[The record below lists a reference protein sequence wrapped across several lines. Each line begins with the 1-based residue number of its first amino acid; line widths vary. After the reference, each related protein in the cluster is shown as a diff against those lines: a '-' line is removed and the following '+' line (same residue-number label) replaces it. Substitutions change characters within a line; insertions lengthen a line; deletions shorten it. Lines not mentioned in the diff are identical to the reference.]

1 LSDKTDLLDK
11 LRLDRNATRRRA
23 TSRLAWPIVG
33 GLVLTGLGVGAYF
46 LLRPADAVPVGF
58 AVARAPQGG
67 KTASLLDASGYVV
80 ARRQATVAAKI
91 TARVTEILIEEGQ
104 HVAGGQIMAR
114 LDDSNIHAALVQ
126 AEAQRRQAEA
136 NLSAARVA
144 LADEAPIFKRQQDLN
159 IKGWV
164 ASADLDEERAK
175 FDAAQES
182 VKVSEQ
188 ALAVATASLAIA
200 ERNQE
205 DTVVRAPYDGVITVK
220 AAQPGEV
227 VSPLSAGGG
236 FTRTGIGTLVD
247 MDSLEVEVDVGENF
261 IDRVR
266 PGQDAQVRLNAY
278 PDQPIPAYV
287 IAIIPT
293 ADRSKA
299 TVKVRVGFRQKDARI
314 LPEMGARVAFLAPA
328 AADRVPG
335 TVVAAGLL
343 VPAAAVIGSGDTAA
357 VFVVKG
363 ERVERRAVKLGA
375 KSGADQVVLG
385 GLALGETVATGDLAK
400 LVEGTKVTRSDNN

>member
-385 GLALGETVATGDLAK
+385 GLALGETLATGDLAK

>member
-11 LRLDRNATRRRA
+11 LRLDRTAARKRA
-23 TSRLAWPIVG
+23 PARLAWPVLG
-33 GLVLTGLGVGAYF
+33 GLLLAGLGVGAYL
-46 LLRPADAVPVGF
+46 LLRPAEAVPVGF
-58 AVARAPQGG
+58 AIARAPQGG
-67 KTASLLDASGYVV
+67 KSPSLLDASGYVV

-104 HVAGGQIMAR
+104 HVSGGQIMAR

-144 LADEAPIFKRQQDLN
+144 LADEAPIFRRREDLN
-159 IKGWV
+159 VKGWV
-164 ASADLDEERAK
+164 ASADLDAERAK
-175 FDAAQES
+175 FDAAEEN

-266 PGQDAQVRLNAY
+266 PEQDAQVRLNAY

-299 TVKVRVGFRQKDARI
+299 TVKVRVGFRQKDPRI

-328 AADRVPG
+328 AAERAQGAVP
-335 TVVAAGLL
+335 AGLL
-343 VPAAAVIGSGDTAA
+343 VPAGAVVGSGDTVA

-363 ERVERRAVKLGA
+363 DRVERRPVKLGA

-400 LVEGTKVTRSDNN
+400 LVEGTKVKRSDTN

>member
-1 LSDKTDLLDK
+1 MSDKTDLLDK
-11 LRLDRNATRRRA
+11 LRLDRTAARKRA
-23 TSRLAWPIVG
+23 PARLAWPVLG
-33 GLVLTGLGVGAYF
+33 GLLLAGLGVGAYL
-46 LLRPADAVPVGF
+46 LLRPAEAVPVGF
-58 AVARAPQGG
+58 AIARAPQGG
-67 KTASLLDASGYVV
+67 KSPSLLDASGYVV

-104 HVAGGQIMAR
+104 HVSGGQIMAR

-144 LADEAPIFKRQQDLN
+144 LADEAPIFRRREDLN
-159 IKGWV
+159 VKGWV
-164 ASADLDEERAK
+164 ASADLDAERAK
-175 FDAAQES
+175 FDAAEEN

-266 PGQDAQVRLNAY
+266 PEQDAQVRLNAY

-299 TVKVRVGFRQKDARI
+299 TVKVRVGFRQKDPRI

-328 AADRVPG
+328 AAERAQGAVP
-335 TVVAAGLL
+335 AGLL
-343 VPAAAVIGSGDTAA
+343 VPAGAVVGSGDTVA

-363 ERVERRAVKLGA
+363 DRVERRPVKLGA

-400 LVEGTKVTRSDNN
+400 LVEGTKVKRSDTN

>member
-1 LSDKTDLLDK
+1 MSDKTDLLDK

-385 GLALGETVATGDLAK
+385 GLALGETLATGDLAK